1 MAIKMA
7 YNNRIQRPGL
17 NELNPN
23 FNAANP
29 QNIQI
34 GNPNLKPELSNNL
47 EFSLSKSIKKSYV
60 SISFFGR
67 QTNNSILR
75 LTAPSDSI
83 PSALITTYQN
93 IGKQQVGG
101 LNFFGNLFL
110 TQKWSLNGGMD
121 AYFNYVEG
129 QVQTFNGYE
138 FASNTGIVI
147 SGRMMSQLQ
156 MNKGWGLQAF
166 GGFRGNEVTLQGVN
180 SGMGFYSLGVRK
192 DINDKKGS
200 LGIAFDNFVNGM
212 TRTNTSNSDLFSQK
226 SVDYIYNQNVK
237 VTFQY
242 KLGNM
247 KFVERKKTKSVN
259 NTDQKSNG
267 GGDTQQGGGTF

>member
-1 MAIKMA
+1 
-7 YNNRIQRPGL
+7 
-17 NELNPN
+17 
-23 FNAANP
+23 
-29 QNIQI
+29 
-34 GNPNLKPELSNNL
+34 
-47 EFSLSKSIKKSYV
+47 V

-83 PSALITTYQN
+83 PGALITTYQN

-101 LNFFGNLFL
+101 INFFGNLFL

-121 AYFNYVEG
+121 AYYNYVEG
-129 QVQTFNGYE
+129 QVQTFNGYKL
-138 FASNTGIVI
+138 ASNTGVVI

-166 GGFRGNEVTLQGVN
+166 GEFKGNEVTLQGLR
-180 SGMGFYSLGVRK
+180 SGRRFYSLGIRK

-200 LGIAFDNFVNGM
+200 LGIAFDNFANGM
-212 TRTNTSNSDLFSQK
+212 TITNTTSSDLFSQK
-226 SVDYIYNQNVK
+226 SVDYTYNQNVK

-259 NTDQKSNG
+259 NTDQKNG
-267 GGDTQQGGGTF
+267 GGDAQQ